1 MSTGLLVRV
10 LAVGMSTG
18 LLVRVLAVGMSTGL
32 LVRVLTVGMSTGL
45 LKRALAFVKAPQ
57 RLLCSSLCLQEK
69 LCQFW
74 FNTFFVDMHLEMQRE
89 QETQQ
94 KVCVLC
100 PCDVCG
106 GVVQVCARIRMCV
119 VCEGVL

>member
-1 MSTGLLVRV
+1 MVRV

-32 LVRVLTVGMSTGL
+32 L
-45 LKRALAFVKAPQ
+45 KRALAIVKAPR

-94 KVCVLC
+94 KV
-100 PCDVCG
+100 
-106 GVVQVCARIRMCV
+106 RMCIMSV
-119 VCEGVL
+119 